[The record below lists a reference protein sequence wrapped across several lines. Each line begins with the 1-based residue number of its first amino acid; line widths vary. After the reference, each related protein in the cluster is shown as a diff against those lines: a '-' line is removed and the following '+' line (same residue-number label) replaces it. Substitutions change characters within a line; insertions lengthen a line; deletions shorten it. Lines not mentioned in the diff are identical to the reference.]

1 MADANVMLV
10 EGPDD
15 WNVFFHLIK
24 HHYPADRLVVTRKDN
39 YRPRLEDTPA
49 GIKRILFDVVQG
61 DSMFKPKA
69 LSAQLKASGLERIG
83 LVVDA
88 DTDLQAR
95 WLKLC
100 DALVSFGYTDL
111 PAGPTSGGTI
121 IEQTDYPT
129 VGIWVMPDNR
139 LPGSL
144 EDFIGFLRPVGDTLW
159 ARAEEAISLI
169 PAQERLFKPQATIK
183 AHIHTWLA
191 WQEEPGTPMGQA
203 ITKQYLDA
211 TAPHALQLL
220 DWLRRLF
227 DLDSTP
233 E

>member
-24 HHYPADRLVVTRKDN
+24 HHYPDNQLIVTRRDSN
-39 YRPRLEDTPA
+39 RPRLEDTSDE
-49 GIKRILFDVVQG
+49 IKRILFDVVQG
-61 DSMFKPKA
+61 DSLFKPKA

-100 DALVSFGYTDL
+100 DALASFGYTSL
-111 PAGPTSGGTI
+111 PASPASGGTI
-121 IEQTDYPT
+121 VEQTDFPT
-129 VGIWVMPDNR
+129 MGIWVMPDNR
-139 LPGSL
+139 LPGSV
-144 EDFIGFLRPVGDTLW
+144 EDFVGFLRPPGDTLW
-159 ARAEEAISLI
+159 TRAEEAVAQI
-169 PAQERLFKPQATIK
+169 PDQERLFKPQATIK
-183 AHIHTWLA
+183 ARVHTWLA

-203 ITKQYLDA
+203 ITKQYLKAD
-211 TAPHALQLL
+211 APHALQLL

-227 DLDSTP
+227 DLDGAP

>member
-24 HHYPADRLVVTRKDN
+24 HHYPADQLIVTRKGD
-39 YRPRLEDTPA
+39 YRPRLEDTSA
-49 GIKRILFDVVQG
+49 VIKHVLFDVVQG
-61 DSMFKPKA
+61 DSMFKPKS

-100 DALVSFGYTDL
+100 DALAHFGYTGL
-111 PAGPTSGGTI
+111 PVSPAPAGTI
-121 IEQTDYPT
+121 INQVDYPI

-139 LPGSL
+139 LPGSV
-144 EDFIGFLRPVGDTLW
+144 EDFIGFLRPAVDTLW
-159 ARAEEAISLI
+159 ARAEEAVAQI
-169 PAQERLFKPQATIK
+169 PTQERLFKPQSTIK
-183 AHIHTWLA
+183 AHVHTWLA
-191 WQEEPGTPMGQA
+191 WQEKPGTPMGQA

-211 TAPHALQLL
+211 TAPHALLLL

-227 DLDSTP
+227 DLDSNP
-233 E
+233 

>member
-24 HHYPADRLVVTRKDN
+24 HHYPAERLAVTRNGD
-39 YRPRLEDTPA
+39 YRPRSENVP
-49 GIKRILFDVVQG
+49 GGRKHILFDVVQG
-61 DSMFKPKA
+61 DSLFRPKS
-69 LSAQLKASGLERIG
+69 LSAKLKTSGLERIG

-100 DALVSFGYTDL
+100 DGLSAFGYTGL
-111 PAGPTSGGTI
+111 PAAPSPKGTI
-121 IEQTDYPT
+121 IVQLDYPT
-129 VGIWVMPDNR
+129 VGVWVMPDNR

-144 EDFIGFLRPVGDTLW
+144 ENFIGFLKPDGDTLW
-159 ARAEEAISLI
+159 ARAEEAVAQI
-169 PAQERLFKPQATIK
+169 PAQERLFKPQATVK
-183 AHIHTWLA
+183 AHVHTWLA

-203 ITKQYLDA
+203 ISKKYLNAD
-211 TAPHALQLL
+211 APHALQLL

-227 DLDSTP
+227 DLDSAP